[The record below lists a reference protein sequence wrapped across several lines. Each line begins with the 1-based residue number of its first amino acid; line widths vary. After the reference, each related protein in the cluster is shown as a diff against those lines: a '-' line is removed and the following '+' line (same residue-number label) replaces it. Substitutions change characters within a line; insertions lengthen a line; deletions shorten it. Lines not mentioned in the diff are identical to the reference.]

1 MVLIGYDIDRN
12 IAIMSDPQRG
22 IVEYNLETVKSRY
35 VAMHSQ
41 CVILE
46 KRNFPPEITGIKEGE
61 TYYTTQYV
69 TVSDDGLKDVTV
81 NNERSDDK
89 FFINGNAEKTY
100 EIVATDNS
108 GNKTT
113 VKIYT
118 KPISD
123 IALPLTDLSEFN
135 IKPDDR
141 EKINSVRNTALNIDT
156 KYATDKEKSELNLII
171 TSCDALLDKI
181 ESVSNEYKRIVTAV
195 NDYKDETP
203 TEEDI
208 DILDTLIADI
218 DVLTGGDNLT
228 EEQRTNLYDLKDFC
242 NNLLLQLSNDE

>member
-1 MVLIGYDIDRN
+1 M
-12 IAIMSDPQRG
+12 
-22 IVEYNLETVKSRY
+22 
-35 VAMHSQ
+35 
-41 CVILE
+41 
-46 KRNFPPEITGIKEGE
+46 
-61 TYYTTQYV
+61 
-69 TVSDDGLKDVTV
+69 
-81 NNERSDDK
+81 
-89 FFINGNAEKTY
+89 
-100 EIVATDNS
+100 
-108 GNKTT
+108 
-113 VKIYT
+113 
-118 KPISD
+118 
-123 IALPLTDLSEFN
+123 
-135 IKPDDR
+135 
-141 EKINSVRNTALNIDT
+141 NIDT